1 MRLKEMGSFFAGGRR
16 VELAGRPI
24 GEIRFT
30 GSVPPFRYDPNG
42 WHHVEQAYVQ
52 YFVPETLALPYPL
65 VLLHGGG
72 LSGTIWE
79 TTPDGRPGWLAQ
91 FLEAGI
97 ACHVVDG
104 VERGRA
110 GWPAV
115 DWEKL
120 GPPVT
125 RSEREF
131 WSLCRIGA
139 EADYAAR
146 RAFAGQRFPVERFEE
161 LARHSMPRWP
171 QLRDAAVAAFVAAL
185 ERIGPAAIL
194 CHSQGGDIAFAA
206 AAARPELVRAM
217 VCVEAS
223 GLPAAEAQAAHRGRP
238 HLFVLGDF
246 LDALPIWRALTQ
258 GTRDCARALGGE
270 LWILGERGLPGHSH
284 MPMMD
289 RGGEEIAA
297 RLVDW
302 LKRATAA

>member
-1 MRLKEMGSFFAGGRR
+1 
-16 VELAGRPI
+16 
-24 GEIRFT
+24 
-30 GSVPPFRYDPNG
+30 
-42 WHHVEQAYVQ
+42 VQ
-52 YFVPETLALPYPL
+52 YFVPETATLPYPL

-79 TTPDGRPGWLAQ
+79 TTPDGRPGWLRQ
-91 FLEAGI
+91 FLAAGI
-97 ACHVVDG
+97 ACFVVDG

-110 GWPAV
+110 GWPAIQ
-115 DWEKL
+115 WQEL

-139 EADYAAR
+139 EADYTAR

-161 LARHSMPRWP
+161 LVRHSMPRWP
-171 QLRDAAVAAFVAAL
+171 QLREAAVAAFVAAL

-206 AAARPELVRAM
+206 AAARPDLVKAM
-217 VCVEAS
+217 LCIEAS
-223 GLPAAEAQAAHRGRP
+223 GLPAEGAMAAHRGRP

-246 LDALPIWRALTQ
+246 LDALPIWRALTA
-258 GTRDCARALGGE
+258 GTRAAAAALGGD
-270 LWILGERGLPGHSH
+270 LWLLQERGLPGHSH

-289 RGGEEIAA
+289 RGGEEVAR

-302 LKRATAA
+302 MKRVGAG